1 MTTKLTGCDVG
12 QVMRI
17 DVLPDDV
24 LLGIFDFYV
33 DVGPWDENKPIQTW
47 QSLVHVCR
55 RWRSL
60 VLESPRRLNLHLL
73 CTPKTP
79 INDTLDVW
87 PALPLIVMGKMS
99 LSGTDNVI
107 AALGPSNRVR
117 RVSSGALRVG
127 SWKKSWPRWRWRSWS
142 ICGSYHTMSLEH
154 CQSLPFPIR
163 SWVDLPHVYNP
174 SCLEFHFRDFQNRY
188 CLLITSS
195 ILTFLIS
202 LIPIHFTG
210 SDGRSHLRVV

>member
-1 MTTKLTGCDVG
+1 
-12 QVMRI
+12 MRI
-17 DVLPDDV
+17 DVLADDV
-24 LLGIFDFYV
+24 LLGIFDFHV
-33 DVGPWDENKPIQTW
+33 DVGPWNESKPIQAW
-47 QSLVHVCR
+47 QSLVHVCQ

-87 PALPLIVMGKMS
+87 LALPLYGQDVLIRHGQHRCSTWAEQSHTSS
-99 LSGTDNVI
+99 LLWGLAGWQLEKVLATMEMEELVYLRLLSHDVTGTLSVTPVPDSF
-107 AALGPSNRVR
+107 L
-117 RVSSGALRVG
+117 
-127 SWKKSWPRWRWRSWS
+127 
-142 ICGSYHTMSLEH
+142 
-154 CQSLPFPIR
+154 
-163 SWVDLPHVYNP
+163 VDLPHVCNP
-174 SCLEFHFRDFQNRY
+174 SSCLEFHFRDFQNRY

-195 ILTFLIS
+195 ILTFPIS